1 MHKYS
6 KSRGVTLWR
15 VFLKR
20 LRVLLNAFKR
30 WETSYSASEITAM
43 WFTFPLN
50 VQEARS
56 NTIALHTSLIKNVP
70 EFHYWSLPC
79 LTHSYDLNLKWKSV
93 YRNTSKNQIS
103 DGLRYGVSHMNSWR
117 SPDCL
122 KWWCRNTGDRQ
133 IQTQTDRWTN
143 YISWGSEESGLLPC
157 EGGVLEGWP
166 KEIRQVATYHST
178 SNKADVW
185 A

>member
-20 LRVLLNAFKR
+20 LSVLLNAFKR

-93 YRNTSKNQIS
+93 YRNTSKNQIP

-122 KWWCRNTGDRQ
+122 KWWCR
-133 IQTQTDRWTN
+133 TQETDRYRHRQTGGRT
-143 YISWGSEESGLLPC
+143 ISAEAQKNLGCYPVKVGCWK
-157 EGGVLEGWP
+157 GGQRRSD
-166 KEIRQVATYHST
+166 K
-178 SNKADVW
+178 
-185 A
+185 